1 METTGSVAQL
11 NTLQSRY
18 GVLSSN
24 HQRNNMNACNV
35 CVSWTM
41 DNDDDDDDG
50 GDTHT
55 YASIPS

>member
-18 GVLSSN
+18 GVFSN